1 MFSNVFWF
9 HMSYVTCLL
18 YHMSYVSHAFCFT
31 YLLLNSLDVKE
42 VIIIT
47 FIQILEVVPLLLL
60 ATISDIS
67 SYKIKNSII
76 ISFIIIGLTTNM
88 VINTNNILDYFV
100 ATILPTVALFILF
113 ALKMLGAGD
122 IKLFCAIGS
131 IVGTINVAFCII
143 YSFLAGGAIAIAVL
157 IKNRSA
163 IISLRNISTY
173 FKCCILTQSL
183 LPYKNDAGD
192 TNGCFH
198 FSIAIVCGTMLMT
211 IMTCV

>member
-1 MFSNVFWF
+1 MFHLSHVSNI
-9 HMSYVTCLL
+9 
-18 YHMSYVSHAFCFT
+18 FCP
-31 YLLLNSLDVKE
+31 NSLEVKE

-47 FIQILEVVPLLLL
+47 YIQMLEVVPLLLI

-76 ISFIIIGLTTNM
+76 ISFIIIGLATNIF
-88 VINTNNILDYFV
+88 INTNIILDYLV
-100 ATILPTVALFILF
+100 ATILPIMALFILF

-131 IVGTINVAFCII
+131 IVGTFNVAYCII
-143 YSFLAGGAIAIAVL
+143 YSFLAGGAIALIMI

-163 IISLRNISTY
+163 MISLRNISTY

-192 TNGCFH
+192 ANGCFH

-211 IMTCV
+211 LMTCA

>member
-1 MFSNVFWF
+1 
-9 HMSYVTCLL
+9 MSFCFKCLL
-18 YHMSYVSHAFCFT
+18 VHRSFCFT
-31 YLLLNSLDVKE
+31 GLLFISLLLNSSDVKE

-47 FIQILEVVPLLLL
+47 FIQILEVVPLLLF
-60 ATISDIS
+60 ATISDMS
-67 SYKIKNSII
+67 RYRIKNSIVI
-76 ISFIIIGLTTNM
+76 TFIIIGLTTNII
-88 VINTNNILDYFV
+88 INTNNILDYLV
-100 ATILPTVALFILF
+100 ATILPIVALFILF

-131 IVGTINVAFCII
+131 IVGTFNVAYCII
-143 YSFLAGGAIAIAVL
+143 YSFLAGGAIALVVI

-163 IISLRNISTY
+163 LISFRNISTY

-183 LPYKNDAGD
+183 LPYKNDASD

-211 IMTCV
+211 LMCA

>member
-1 MFSNVFWF
+1 MSHVSLVSCLICLMLN
-9 HMSYVTCLL
+9 MSYAS
-18 YHMSYVSHAFCFT
+18 HVSCFIDFCP
-31 YLLLNSLDVKE
+31 NSLEVKE

-47 FIQILEVVPLLLL
+47 IIQVLEVIPLLLF

-76 ISFIIIGLTTNM
+76 ISFIIIGLATNIF
-88 VINTNNILDYFV
+88 INTNNILDYLV
-100 ATILPTVALFILF
+100 ATILPIVALFILF

-131 IVGTINVAFCII
+131 IVGTFNVAYCII
-143 YSFLAGGAIAIAVL
+143 YSFLAGGAIALVVI

-163 IISLRNISTY
+163 MISLRNISTY

-192 TNGCFH
+192 ANGCFH

-211 IMTCV
+211 LMTCA